1 MSINEECLW
10 LDGFFSA
17 LSTICGAG
25 KYSSGAMIFELSDA
39 DLVGSLSRALGD
51 GELELIDS
59 SHVFDEPRLIE
70 NMESWLEV
78 FLQDFLNKVLCSKNN
93 NDEESKNLVE
103 YVRWKIIEGIYRV
116 CDFGMSKC
124 FILNSVIS
132 ESYCSYIIIPALDK
146 HLVLVF
152 SEPSNENKVR
162 ST

>member
-25 KYSSGAMIFELSDA
+25 KYSSGAMIFELNDA
-39 DLVGSLSRALGD
+39 DLVGSLRRALGD
-51 GELELIDS
+51 GELELVAS
-59 SHVFDEPRLIE
+59 NHNFDEPQLIE

-78 FLQDFLNKVLCSKNN
+78 FLQNFLSKVLRSEGD
-93 NDEESKNLVE
+93 NDEEHKNLVE

-116 CDFGMSKC
+116 CDFGMSNC

-152 SEPSNENKVR
+152 SESSNENEAR